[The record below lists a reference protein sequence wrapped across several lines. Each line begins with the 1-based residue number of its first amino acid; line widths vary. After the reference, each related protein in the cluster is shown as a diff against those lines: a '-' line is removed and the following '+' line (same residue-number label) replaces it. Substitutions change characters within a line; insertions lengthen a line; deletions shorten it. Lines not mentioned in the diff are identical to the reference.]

1 MSGVASKAFLT
12 LIENNIPF
20 YQTTTS
26 EISISYVIDKL
37 LMGNKRWKNYMT
49 HLTFNGKM
57 IVKIF

>member
-26 EISISYVIDKL
+26 EISISYVIDDFN
-37 LMGNKRWKNYMT
+37 GQQAVENYMT